1 MPSSRALSHNQM
13 FAVEN
18 DSLASTKSSYSMPF
32 VLFSQF
38 QYPLWNWLN
47 AFSEAIFGKSTSS
60 FSFVVGKTHFS
71 SFPTVAFL
79 ITGYYVSI
87 FAGSRLMKNR
97 SPIRLKKTFQYY
109 NLVFSVTSSILALLI
124 FEQVAPMIYQHGFF
138 FSICNEKAWSQPL
151 LFLYYCAYISK
162 FLELADTFF
171 LVLRKKPLQFLH
183 YYHHGA
189 TALLVYSQIVGRTS
203 ISWLIIEI
211 NLLVHVVMYYY
222 YYLVARGIR
231 VPWKKWVT
239 RFQIIQFFTDLGFIY
254 FVFGTE
260 LLYRSKNYNKYC
272 WGHCSGEPFA
282 AFCGLIT
289 ISSYLILFVVFYRN
303 TYKKNAAAKKSKQS
317 APSNVSDNLHLKLF
331 SKNNASL
338 TESSC
343 NTLVS
348 NLGPISSGIR
358 KDN

>member
-1 MPSSRALSHNQM
+1 
-13 FAVEN
+13 
-18 DSLASTKSSYSMPF
+18 
-32 VLFSQF
+32 
-38 QYPLWNWLN
+38 
-47 AFSEAIFGKSTSS
+47 
-60 FSFVVGKTHFS
+60 
-71 SFPTVAFL
+71 
-79 ITGYYVSI
+79 
-87 FAGSRLMKNR
+87 MKYR

-109 NLVFSVTSSILALLI
+109 NLVFSVSSGILALLI
-124 FEQVAPMIYQHGFF
+124 FEQVAPMIYKHGFF

-162 FLELADTFF
+162 FLELADTLF

-189 TALLVYSQIVGRTS
+189 TAFLVYSQIVGRTS

-239 RFQIIQFFTDLGFIY
+239 RFQIIQFFADLGFIY

-260 LLYRSKNYNKYC
+260 LLYRSKNYKYC
-272 WGHCSGEPFA
+272 MGHCSGDPFA
-282 AFCGLIT
+282 ALCGLVT
-289 ISSYLILFVVFYRN
+289 ISSYLVLFVVFYRN
-303 TYKKNAAAKKSKQS
+303 TYKKNAASKKAKQS
-317 APSNVSDNLHLKLF
+317 TSYSASDNLHLKVL
-331 SKNNASL
+331 SKNNATL

-343 NTLVS
+343 STFVN
-348 NLGPISSGIR
+348 NLGPISPGLR
-358 KDN
+358 RNK